1 MRFLTYIDVEM
12 PHLASHVDRII
23 RLLSVRV

>member
-12 PHLASHVDRII
+12 FHLRVRAR
-23 RLLSVRV
+23 VRVSSNIKPA